1 MNKVN
6 KTIETKKH
14 SGISAELMSSIQE
27 MIFMSYD
34 AMRPDE
40 KDWKLFREKLPGW
53 QENYMARMNKE
64 YKGILAQ
71 DKNASDIF
79 WELEERIR
87 QDKKKT
93 GVLARDIRRSNMWR
107 HLLDLLNEGAITFN
121 DLSEFSEELQE
132 KLRWGMEY

>member
-1 MNKVN
+1 
-6 KTIETKKH
+6 
-14 SGISAELMSSIQE
+14 
-27 MIFMSYD
+27 MSYD

-40 KDWKLFREKLPGW
+40 KDWKLFRKKLPGW

-71 DKNASDIF
+71 DKNSADIF

-93 GVLARDIRRSNMWR
+93 GVLARDIRRTNMCR

-132 KLRWGMEY
+132 KLRWIMDH